1 MVSAIFW
8 RCYFQTL
15 KFLADISSP
24 DFPGI
29 YSIGR
34 GFAGPRP
41 NTETHPH
48 MKLDQTMVSVPKVF
62 PGDMVFWHCDV
73 VHSVEREH
81 TGRNDSSGALYS
93 FLSAM
98 VSKP

>member
-1 MVSAIFW
+1 MVSAVFW
-8 RCYFQTL
+8 RRYFQTL
-15 KFLADISSP
+15 KFYADISSP

-62 PGDMVFWHCDV
+62 PGDMVFWHCV
-73 VHSVEREH
+73 RIY
-81 TGRNDSSGALYS
+81 TGYIFVNLLLTK
-93 FLSAM
+93 FLIPGSRPC
-98 VSKP
+98 S